1 MFAAAAMSFS
11 SVSVVSNAL
20 RLNRF
25 RPKRIAQD
33 AHNMQYCGAVPT
45 GEKYNDAQPAAC
57 SVQTASCICSAAEQE
72 AKTGSSSKPENI
84 THKEN
89 FDMKNI
95 TLTVEGMSCGH
106 CSARVE
112 NALNAIEGVSAKV
125 DLEAKT
131 AVVTYPDTVT
141 VDALKAAVTDAGY
154 SITGSR

>member
-1 MFAAAAMSFS
+1 
-11 SVSVVSNAL
+11 
-20 RLNRF
+20 
-25 RPKRIAQD
+25 
-33 AHNMQYCGAVPT
+33 
-45 GEKYNDAQPAAC
+45 
-57 SVQTASCICSAAEQE
+57 
-72 AKTGSSSKPENI
+72 
-84 THKEN
+84 
-89 FDMKNI
+89 
-95 TLTVEGMSCGH
+95 MSCGH